1 MAKEKKSELVT
12 GAPEFQSLEKE
23 IKINWLK

>member
-1 MAKEKKSELVT
+1 MDWLLCEAELTGDPAFKEV
-12 GAPEFQSLEKE
+12 EKE